1 MKMDEK
7 IKISLSKETL
17 ALLKKDCE
25 DFKITKND
33 ETPNMNAFINT
44 LIVNFF
50 DEFSAG
56 EEKLHDEIKKALFGV
71 PETYKEKA
79 FMEIIST
86 LSKRAGDTALK
97 KDTTTFSFKPTKASE
112 KTVLYIESVILKN
125 ETISS
130 YYRRML
136 VAYSKKTKNEREKI
150 IHSENYA
157 ELNKAISRG
166 VKACIILKNG
176 DVINGA
182 SIYNIASS
190 RDELFNYVLA
200 YGDKN
205 NLTIRLATIK
215 SVVLMPEKSVIPEKN
230 IRLFEKQI
238 ENGAQYPF
246 YPSDDEL
253 IKVELTEKG
262 KKLFQKIY
270 LYRPTPVK
278 IEGNIYTFNC
288 SANQALYYFER
299 FGESA
304 LILSPKK
311 LGIFMRNYHYY
322 ALKKYRSI
330 YGKE

>member
-1 MKMDEK
+1 MDEK

-33 ETPNMNAFINT
+33 NTINMNAFINI
-44 LIVNFF
+44 LIVNFL

-56 EEKLHDEIKKALFGV
+56 EEKLHDEIKKALFPV
-71 PETYKEKA
+71 PEAYKEKA
-79 FMEIIST
+79 FAEIIST
-86 LSKRAGDTALK
+86 LSKRIDAPVGK
-97 KDTTTFSFKPTKASE
+97 RDTTTFSFKPTKSSE
-112 KTVLYIESVILKN
+112 KTIIYIENVLLKN
-125 ETISS
+125 ETMSS
-130 YYRRML
+130 FYRRML
-136 VAYSKKTKNEREKI
+136 LAYSKKTKNEREKI
-150 IHSENYA
+150 IHSENYEA
-157 ELNKAISRG
+157 LNKAILRG
-166 VKACIILKNG
+166 VRACVVLKNG
-176 DVINGA
+176 DIMNGV
-182 SIYNIASS
+182 SIYSIASS

-200 YGDKN
+200 YSDKN
-205 NLTIRLATIK
+205 NHTVRLATIK
-215 SVVLMPEKSVIPEKN
+215 SVSLMTEKAIIPEKN
-230 IRLFEKQI
+230 IKLFEKQI

-246 YPSDDEL
+246 YPSDDEP
-253 IKVELTEKG
+253 IRVELTEKG

-270 LYRPTPVK
+270 LYRPIPVK